1 MVEPQHRPSIVNSP
15 PHAAVIAGDPWALTR
30 ALTESSVRSIAVD
43 AWGHEFEPI
52 DLIWSVSHEDIP
64 SVIRCIEILV
74 DAGATTNT
82 TARAIREVLYHTS
95 PATVIDAFLTMTDCD
110 PNESLT
116 TGTVFTPLMSAVSHH
131 TDPVGVCRALLR
143 AGADP
148 NMVSSQYKVAH
159 FITPT
164 LPLHEA
170 IARGSRD
177 AVEVLL
183 ESGADPFGADR
194 DTHMRAVHWA
204 RHAAAS
210 PSVPSLRK
218 DLEALFEALE
228 AGRALHALLW
238 PGLKRELMEVM
249 WHPARLAGRGYFDSL
264 E

>member
-1 MVEPQHRPSIVNSP
+1 MAELQHRLSIVYSP
-15 PHAAVIAGDPWALTR
+15 PHAAVIAGDPRALTR
-30 ALTESSVRSIAVD
+30 ALTESSVRSIAAD
-43 AWGHEFEPI
+43 AWGDEFEPI
-52 DLIWSVSHEDIP
+52 DLIWSAPHEDIP

-74 DAGATTNT
+74 EAGATTNT
-82 TARAIREVLYHTS
+82 TARAIREVLFHTA
-95 PATVIDAFLTMTDCD
+95 PATVIDAFLKMTDCD
-110 PNESLT
+110 PNESMT

-131 TDPVGVCRALLR
+131 TDPVEVCRALLR

-148 NMVSSQYKVAH
+148 NMVSSHDKVAH

-170 IARGSRD
+170 IARGRRD

-194 DTHMRAVHWA
+194 DTQMRAVHWA
-204 RHAAAS
+204 RHATAS
-210 PSVPSLRK
+210 PSVPSSRK
-218 DLEALFEALE
+218 DLKILFEALE
-228 AGRALHALLW
+228 AGRALHAAVW
-238 PGLKRELMEVM
+238 PSLKRELMEAL